1 MTDEEW
7 DKYAGEISGRIQ
19 LQEQK
24 RTYEY
29 SQRLI
34 QIQKAQDSD
43 VEHLGD
49 SHGVRS
55 RYNIMRE
62 ELEEEFKLKRQID
75 TEKGQVYWDQLS
87 AGKYERETVDKE
99 REQNIQSATR
109 FVKSITESKQ
119 PLTNAMKKT
128 LQSEYGDDILE
139 MVELQ
144 LKKEQNQ
151 VLEKREQERITAQK
165 QQDKEKSASLSQ
177 RTALKKQKHLEN
189 GQDITLEQ
197 DWVQ

>member
-1 MTDEEW
+1 MTADEEA
-7 DKYAGEISGRIQ
+7 KYALEIEGRM
-19 LQEQK
+19 EYERDK

-43 VEHLGD
+43 IEHLGN
-49 SHGVRS
+49 SYGVHS
-55 RYNIMRE
+55 RYKILRE

-75 TEKGQVYWDQLS
+75 EDRIQGYRDQL
-87 AGKYERETVDKE
+87 AEGKYERETVDKD
-99 REQNIQSATR
+99 RQQNIQSATR

-151 VLEKREQERITAQK
+151 RLEQQEQQRIAAQK
-165 QQDKEKSASLSQ
+165 QKEKEQSVSLSQ
-177 RTALKKQKHLEN
+177 RIAQKKQMHLEN
-189 GQDITLEQ
+189 GKDITFNI
-197 DWVQ
+197 